1 MRAGKAAADVGIG
14 LAAGL
19 IGTVAITAST
29 MLESKL
35 RKRPE
40 SQVPAEAAQKV
51 LGVEAQSDEQKA
63 RFSQL
68 VHWAYGTGWG
78 AARGLLDSVGLPP
91 VAATA
96 VHAAMVWGAEQTM
109 LPAMQ
114 LAPPPKEW
122 GASELAIDGAHHL
135 LYAAAAGAAY
145 EGLSRNR

>member
-1 MRAGKAAADVGIG
+1 MRFGKAAADVGVG

-19 IGTVAITAST
+19 IGTAAITAST
-29 MLESKL
+29 MLDTKL

-40 SQVPAEAAQKV
+40 SQAPAEAAQKV
-51 LGVEAQSDEQKA
+51 LGVEAKSEQNKA

-78 AARGLLDSVGLPP
+78 AARGLLDSAGLSP

-96 VHAAMVWGAEQTM
+96 AHAAMVWGAEQAM

-114 LAPPPKEW
+114 LAPPPNEW

-135 LYAAAAGAAY
+135 VYAAATGAAY
-145 EGLSRNR
+145 EALSRHR